1 MYFLRHYFLV
11 IQPEVVPP
19 SSLKKKKKSRKRH
32 SSPKSNTITGSGGG
46 GAPFDSS
53 SSSTTEMGGNDTDGA
68 SDVEELPT
76 DEPETDANS
85 SCGGGGGSK
94 LKMSQSSIDL
104 GHHLHPERPF
114 LETSGSGTVKTHSQP
129 DLLQLD
135 PATESSHFYEELL
148 EEFDQNSLENPENIE
163 ESLSTKSNDRALQ
176 IIQEN
181 SAILEKLLSKKS
193 SPCKLGDPPLVNNGG
208 NGPGNV
214 DSNGGSALPTI
225 AVSPTPPVAPMTIS
239 KRKISHTSSNGSS
252 SSNPSVKNHSIT
264 LQSNP
269 ATKPITFNPFPNSA
283 RANRKPK
290 EVGRKLGLYK

>member
-1 MYFLRHYFLV
+1 MTATG
-11 IQPEVVPP
+11 
-19 SSLKKKKKSRKRH
+19 
-32 SSPKSNTITGSGGG
+32 SPKSNTITGSGGG

-85 SCGGGGGSK
+85 SCGGGSK

-181 SAILEKLLSKKS
+181 SAILEKLLSKKT
-193 SPCKLGDPPLVNNGG
+193 SPCNLGDPPLVNNGG
-208 NGPGNV
+208 GNG
-214 DSNGGSALPTI
+214 NGGLALHTTT
-225 AVSPTPPVAPMTIS
+225 AVSPAPVSLT

-252 SSNPSVKNHSIT
+252 SSNPSVKSHSIT